1 MALLSSFYIPSL
13 EVSILE
19 ILLKCGVNANELSM
33 TLSILKSD
41 SNSNVVVG
49 TLRGNV
55 IGDVVVALR
64 RDGNV
69 DLDVTRG

>member
-1 MALLSSFYIPSL
+1 M
-13 EVSILE
+13 
-19 ILLKCGVNANELSM
+19 KCGVNANELSM